1 LAQLHEQESVVTADL
16 ADIDMRTAMLAE
28 LRKTKLVERKELES
42 QKELV
47 FEGMSLS
54 DAFKLG

>member
-1 LAQLHEQESVVTADL
+1 
-16 ADIDMRTAMLAE
+16 MRTAMLAE

-42 QKELV
+42 QKEFV

>member
-1 LAQLHEQESVVTADL
+1 
-16 ADIDMRTAMLAE
+16 MRTAMLAE
-28 LRKTKLVERKELES
+28 LRKTKLVERQELES
-42 QKELV
+42 QKEFV